1 MDLNRNMVYTGLQ
14 LGKNKDL
21 VVKVWLPSWNEPN
34 CWYFPSR
41 NKLCIPDVYFCD
53 FLLLPSISTSIQ
65 ESSSICLIWYG
76 SGCVQNAALRM
87 LLSSMPFHSLIWF
100 GRITHNASLP
110 DRWLQQVIFT
120 FDQAA
125 QPKSSGVLSC
135 YGWTSW
141 IQVQPWKTISRWSY
155 RTWQPMSPLSVQ
167 GHVRNKK
174 TKCHKWE
181 CRLFIFRVLSFIS
194 LKN

>member
-1 MDLNRNMVYTGLQ
+1 MIAPLKLVWKFDSCLDLNTPWIWTETWFIQASSWVKT
-14 LGKNKDL
+14 KDL

-87 LLSSMPFHSLIWF
+87 LPSSMPFHSL
-100 GRITHNASLP
+100 S
-110 DRWLQQVIFT
+110 
-120 FDQAA
+120 
-125 QPKSSGVLSC
+125 
-135 YGWTSW
+135 
-141 IQVQPWKTISRWSY
+141 
-155 RTWQPMSPLSVQ
+155 
-167 GHVRNKK
+167 
-174 TKCHKWE
+174 
-181 CRLFIFRVLSFIS
+181 RLFLWKETSLLCSCIKQKEITQNLENTWLLCISGFKRNHANVHYFLMSRQALVLKCELLCGRKLRNIL
-194 LKN
+194 LKLLTAK

>member
-1 MDLNRNMVYTGLQ
+1 MIAPLKLVWKFWQLLRPEYTMDLNRNMVYTGLQ

-34 CWYFPSR
+34 CWFFPSR

-87 LLSSMPFHSLIWF
+87 LPSSMPFHSLLKCAPQNDQPYCRVAF
-100 GRITHNASLP
+100 YPEYITLAFRYCYFQITSILRQKQGKLLP
-110 DRWLQQVIFT
+110 CLQKQKF
-120 FDQAA
+120 
-125 QPKSSGVLSC
+125 
-135 YGWTSW
+135 
-141 IQVQPWKTISRWSY
+141 
-155 RTWQPMSPLSVQ
+155 SP
-167 GHVRNKK
+167 
-174 TKCHKWE
+174 E
-181 CRLFIFRVLSFIS
+181 A
-194 LKN
+194 